1 MSDDKVGEHQEP
13 GLLGWFKS
21 RVPIDASGLHSS
33 LNEPVPNHL
42 KKWWFCVGGTPA
54 YLFCV
59 QALTGILLTF
69 YYVPEPSQAYESVAH
84 ITNDV
89 PFGWWIRGIHKWG
102 ANFMI
107 VAVVLHAFRV
117 YFTKAYQKPRELTWV
132 TGAIILG
139 LTMVFGFTGYS
150 LVYEQLSYWGA
161 TVAANLTSAAPLVG
175 DMLAQ
180 FIRGGDE
187 IGPNTLTRFF
197 VFHIGVLPT
206 LTVGLLVVH
215 LGLVRM
221 HGVTRL
227 RFSNRPPGEP
237 ENFNF
242 FPDHLLTEI
251 AIGLVLITVLSC
263 FAVIFP
269 AGLGAQADP
278 FTTPAHIKPEWYF
291 YFTFRWLKLA
301 GLGTAVLSL
310 GFAAFLFV
318 FWPFVDRLIERV
330 AKRNLATP
338 IGIVAVAAILV
349 LTVWEALAH

>member
-1 MSDDKVGEHQEP
+1 MSSGPSSTTEST
-13 GLLGWFKS
+13 GLMGWLRTRF
-21 RVPIDASGLHSS
+21 PLDAAGLTTS

-59 QALTGILLTF
+59 QAVTGILLTF
-69 YYVPEPSQAYESVAH
+69 YYVPEPSQAYASVAH

-89 PFGWWIRGIHKWG
+89 PFGWWVRGIHHWA

-107 VAVVLHAFRV
+107 VAVVLHALRV
-117 YFTKAYQKPRELTWV
+117 YFTKAYQKPRELTWC
-132 TGAIILG
+132 TGAVILG
-139 LTMVFGFTGYS
+139 LVMVFGFTGYS

-161 TVAANLTSAAPLVG
+161 TVAANLTAEAPIVG
-175 DMLAQ
+175 EYLAQ
-180 FIRGGDE
+180 FIRGGDSV
-187 IGPNTLTRFF
+187 GANTLTRFF

-206 LTVGLLVVH
+206 ALVLLLVLH
-215 LGLVRM
+215 LGQVRL
-221 HGVTRL
+221 HGVTEL
-227 RFSNRPPGEP
+227 RFADQKEGEKST
-237 ENFNF
+237 FNF

-269 AGLGAQADP
+269 AGLGEQANP
-278 FTTPAHIKPEWYF
+278 LVTPAHIKPEWYF

-318 FWPFVDRLIERV
+318 FWPFVDQLIERV

-338 IGIVAVAAILV
+338 IGVIAFLAVLV

>member
-1 MSDDKVGEHQEP
+1 MSATETREHDVADRQDTGVAAWLKE
-13 GLLGWFKS
+13 
-21 RVPIDASGLHSS
+21 RVPIDATGLTSS

-59 QALTGILLTF
+59 QAITGILLTF
-69 YYVPEPSQAYESVAH
+69 YYVPEPTQAYASVAH

-107 VAVVLHAFRV
+107 IAVILHALRV
-117 YFTKAYQKPRELTWV
+117 YFTRAYQRPRELTWV

-161 TVAANLTSAAPLVG
+161 TVAANLTASAPLVG
-175 DMLAQ
+175 EQLAQ
-180 FIRGGDE
+180 FIRGGDTV
-187 IGPNTLTRFF
+187 GANTLTRFF

-206 LTVGLLVVH
+206 LLVILLVIH
-215 LGLVRM
+215 LGFVRL
-221 HGVTRL
+221 HGVTEL
-227 RFSNRPPGEP
+227 RFADQEGQKKQH
-237 ENFNF
+237 FNF

-269 AGLGAQADP
+269 AGLGEEADP
-278 FTTPAHIKPEWYF
+278 LTTPSHIKPEWYF
-291 YFTFRWLKLA
+291 FFTFRWLKLA
-301 GLGTAVLSL
+301 GLG
-310 GFAAFLFV
+310 
-318 FWPFVDRLIERV
+318 R
-330 AKRNLATP
+330 
-338 IGIVAVAAILV
+338 
-349 LTVWEALAH
+349 